1 MGIGLEG
8 GRILHVQLTDTQLAF
23 WRAWRSF
30 PERPINHRS
39 MKVEWKTDLDPQLFK
54 AAFGDL
60 VQSNDA
66 LRLRFTEL
74 DGVPYQHAAE
84 TCAWEMPVRDFS
96 DTATPLDDAL
106 AWLTGRE
113 IEPFDLTS
121 CAFTTALAKV
131 GDGHWVWS
139 LNQHHVI
146 TDFTSSKLLVERL
159 AEIYALRQQGMNETP
174 DYPSFLGFMADH
186 MPDPKQ
192 IQMTGSRPPRLHPAA
207 MQDPTRLPHPKQMFR
222 QEFHL
227 GKDRLV
233 ALRASLGLGPEDEGP
248 RYIAGLFE
256 TIVATTFAFMHR
268 VSGEDH
274 VALGAMSHGRFQR
287 GSDAIAGPLIRNL
300 PLSLDMDENW
310 TCHDLLASVKTT
322 RQTAFRRIRRG
333 DKIVGDHVGATIN
346 FIPETL
352 PDFDGVR
359 STELIRERRIEALS
373 QDLNIT
379 VRAADTEGDVRILFQ
394 VNEDILKAVP
404 IELLTSVYMRVLDAL
419 IKTPE
424 RRIADI
430 ALGGPEDLA
439 YAHARG
445 ATATNAPLPLYLSL
459 VDGVLQQ
466 VARRPDAIA
475 VQDGPTSLTYA
486 ALEQQSRHIA
496 SALVARGV
504 QPGDVIAL
512 NLPRSATLLATLLG
526 ILRASATY
534 FALDTRQPTE
544 KTRKLFQQT
553 SARLVITN
561 EPADTDQRYAGA
573 ELVHPDAL
581 IAEGQTAPADLPN
594 VDPDGTMYVMFTSG
608 STNEPKGIEIS
619 HRSFAIYD
627 HWAAQ
632 WISSGKPLNWAL
644 ATTLSFESAFR
655 SFMALT
661 TGGTIFTYDAPD
673 ALTGMSL
680 IDALRDDRVDGIS
693 VTPSQLRLLSDR
705 AWSLKNLRCIVSI
718 GEVLTTE
725 LAHRAA
731 QAFGPNVSLQNWYG
745 PTEASM
751 ASTAHVFDASV
762 DADLSVPIGDVA
774 DGVSIYI
781 LDQEGNVLPD
791 GFVGEV
797 CIGGIKLSK
806 GYLNRPDLTAKAFVS
821 DPFRAGGLM
830 YRTGDLGR
838 YTAEGVLVHH
848 GRTDDQIKIN
858 GVRTELAEVEAGVSY
873 HPAVAK
879 CAVVAINQPDTRL
892 AAFYVS
898 ESDIPAAELRR
909 SAERILARGIVPS
922 LFQRVDDIPL
932 LNNGKTD
939 RRKLAA
945 LAADCIEV
953 ASDTRRQMDPPEGP
967 VELSLARV
975 WRRVLDQDQI
985 WRHDDFFEIGGD
997 SLSFVQMILLLEAEF
1012 DQHIPLDTI
1021 GASARLLDLAQVVS
1035 SAIAP
1040 DAAPAERQKPQPI
1053 KRVLRKMGKLAQRSL
1068 ATMPSG
1074 TVSNEPDLARA
1085 DTPWEEVRRR
1095 MLMTANAWPGE
1106 QAGTRLPV
1114 MRFNA
1119 DGTRP
1124 PLFWCFN
1131 GAHEP
1136 AVMAR
1141 ELGPD
1146 QPLYA
1151 LRSMQAVVEKSDK
1164 QGFNAELARTYVDEI
1179 MRLQPDGPYYL
1190 GGNCQSARIS
1200 EHIAAEMLRRG
1211 AEIAQLLMLDYQP
1224 VAELDLNVGLFY
1236 GRESQQ
1242 FNPFLSE
1249 ARPELKWQKQFAA
1262 VTWDIVPGGHG
1273 QYFSA
1278 RFAPFFCARVA
1289 DRLEEARNRA
1299 RPVSER
1305 AG

>member
-1 MGIGLEG
+1 M
-8 GRILHVQLTDTQLAF
+8 HVQLTDTQLAF

-54 AAFGDL
+54 VAFGDL

-74 DGVPYQHAAE
+74 DGVPYQYAAE

-96 DTATPLDDAL
+96 GGADPLEDAL

-113 IEPFDLTS
+113 IEPFDLTT

-146 TDFTSSKLLVERL
+146 TDFTSSMLLVERL
-159 AEIYALRQQGMNETP
+159 AEIYAQRQQGVNETP
-174 DYPSFLGFMADH
+174 DYPSFLGFMTDH

-192 IQMTGSRPPRLHPAA
+192 IRIVGSRPSRLHPAV
-207 MQDPTRLPHPKQMFR
+207 MQDPTRLPRPKRMMR
-222 QEFHL
+222 QEIHL
-227 GKDRLV
+227 GKERLV
-233 ALRASLGLGPEDEGP
+233 ALRVSLGLGPEDEGP

-256 TIVATTFAFMHR
+256 TIVAATFAFMHR
-268 VSGEDH
+268 ISGEDH

-300 PLSLDMDENW
+300 PLALDFQDDW
-310 TCHDLLASVKTT
+310 TCYDLLAAVKSA
-322 RQTAFRRIRRG
+322 RQSAFRTIRRG
-333 DKIVGDHVGATIN
+333 EELVGNHVGATIN

-352 PDFDGVR
+352 PDFNGVR
-359 STELIRERRIEALS
+359 SREIIKERRIEALS
-373 QDLNIT
+373 RDLNIT
-379 VRAADTEGDVRILFQ
+379 VRAADSEGDVRVLFL
-394 VNEDILKAVP
+394 VNEEITKAIPADDLVP
-404 IELLTSVYMRVLDAL
+404 IYFRILDAL
-419 IKTPE
+419 IETPE
-424 RRIADI
+424 CPVNEI
-430 ALGGPEDLA
+430 ALGGAHEVKQ
-439 YAHARG
+439 AHARALA
-445 ATATNAPLPLYLSL
+445 ATEASLPPYASL
-459 VDGVLQQ
+459 VDGFLQQ
-466 VARRPDAIA
+466 VSLRGRDIA
-475 VQDGPTSLTYA
+475 VRDGAITLTFEE
-486 ALEQQSRHIA
+486 LEHQSRLIA
-496 SALVARGV
+496 SALIARGIR
-504 QPGDVIAL
+504 PGDVVAFQ
-512 NLPRSATLLATLLG
+512 LPRSAMLVATVLG

-534 FALDTRQPTE
+534 FALDTRQPQE
-544 KTRKLFQQT
+544 KNAALLRQT
-553 SARLVITN
+553 AANLVIVSDMS
-561 EPADTDQRYAGA
+561 DTEQTFSGA
-573 ELVHPDAL
+573 ERIDPEKLLDEGRDSPTNLPD
-581 IAEGQTAPADLPN
+581 I
-594 VDPDGTMYVMFTSG
+594 DPDGTMYVMFTSG
-608 STNEPKGIEIS
+608 STSEPKGIEIS
-619 HRSFAIYD
+619 HRSFAIYND
-627 HWAAQ
+627 WACHKILSGAP
-632 WISSGKPLNWAL
+632 ISWPL

-655 SFMALT
+655 AFMPLT
-661 TGGTIFTYDAPD
+661 TGGTIVTYDAPD
-673 ALTGMSL
+673 TLTGMSI
-680 IDALRDDRVDGIS
+680 IDALREDCVDGVP
-693 VTPSQLRLLSDR
+693 VTPSQLRLLCDMP
-705 AWSLKNLRCIVSI
+705 WSLKNIRYILCI
-718 GEVLTTE
+718 GEVLPTE

-731 QAFGPNVSLQNWYG
+731 RAVGPDVTVLNWYG
-745 PTEASM
+745 PTEATM
-751 ASTAHVFDASV
+751 ASTAHVFDGK
-762 DADLSVPIGDVA
+762 ADTDLTVPIGQAANGASV
-774 DGVSIYI
+774 YI
-781 LDQEGNVLPD
+781 LDQAGNVMPD
-791 GFVGEV
+791 GIVGEI
-797 CIGGIKLSK
+797 CIGGIRLSK
-806 GYLNRPDLTAKAFVS
+806 GYLNRPDLTAENFLS
-821 DPFRAGGLM
+821 DPFRDGGLM

-838 YTAEGVLVHH
+838 YNMQGELVHH
-848 GRTDDQIKIN
+848 GRTDDQVKIN

-873 HPAVAK
+873 HPDVVK
-879 CAVVAINQPDTRL
+879 CAAVAINQPDTRL
-892 AAFYVS
+892 AAFYVAKT
-898 ESDIPAAELRR
+898 DIPAAELRR

-953 ASDTRRQMDPPEGP
+953 ASDTRRQMEPPEGQI
-967 VELSLARV
+967 ELSLARV

-1012 DQHIPLDTI
+1012 GQHIPLETI
-1021 GASARLLDLAQVVS
+1021 GDSARLLDLAQVVS

-1040 DAAPAERQKPQPI
+1040 DAAPAERPKPQPI

-1074 TVSNEPDLARA
+1074 TVTNEPDLARA

-1151 LRSMQAVVEKSDK
+1151 LRSMQAVVQRGDK

-1242 FNPFLSE
+1242 FNPFLNE